1 MIAAPI
7 TYRVGGVQYV
17 AVVAGWGGAFAQIG
31 GDASAAAGVESE
43 GAVVA
48 YALVEETITPDV
60 IEAIMES
67 RDPTIARGADVY
79 HAWCARCH
87 GANAIAGGVNPD
99 LRASV
104 WKLGEAF
111 VPVTQHGLDGTS
123 MPAFSE
129 WLTREQIGEVQRYLL
144 ALPRR

>member
-1 MIAAPI
+1 MQ
-7 TYRVGGVQYV
+7 V
-17 AVVAGWGGAFAQIG
+17 
-31 GDASAAAGVESE
+31 AGVESR

-48 YALVEETITPDV
+48 YALIEETITPDV
-60 IEAIMES
+60 VEAIMSS

-104 WKLGEAF
+104 RSLGEAF
-111 VPVTQHGLDGTS
+111 VPIAEHGMDGTS
-123 MPAFSE
+123 MPGFSE
-129 WLTREQIGEVQRYLL
+129 WLTRDQLVEVRRYLL
-144 ALPRR
+144 ALPER